1 MERDPMIVAGIGLRA
16 DATEADLH
24 AALALTR
31 RRPDTL
37 ATLAIKVTPALRR
50 IADSLGLPLIEL
62 SEADIAD
69 IPTRTVS
76 PRVQARFGTG
86 SLAEAAALRVAGRGA
101 KLTTLRVTS
110 PNGMAT
116 VAIAEGIA
124 P

>member
-1 MERDPMIVAGIGLRA
+1 MTVAGIGLRA

-50 IADSLGLPLIEL
+50 FADSLGLPLIEL

>member
-1 MERDPMIVAGIGLRA
+1 MIVAGIGMRA

-31 RRPDTL
+31 RTPDTL

-50 IADSLGLPLIEL
+50 FADRMGLPLIEL

-76 PRVQARFGTG
+76 PRIQARFGTG

-101 KLTTLRVTS
+101 KLTTLRVAS

-116 VAIAEGIA
+116 AAIAEGIA

>member
-1 MERDPMIVAGIGLRA
+1 MIVAGIGIAGRCNRGGFTRGTDA
-16 DATEADLH
+16 DTAHAGHIGDARDQGDAGVARFADN
-24 AALALTR
+24 
-31 RRPDTL
+31 
-37 ATLAIKVTPALRR
+37 
-50 IADSLGLPLIEL
+50 LGVPLIEL

-76 PRVQARFGTG
+76 PRIQARFGTG

-101 KLTTLRVTS
+101 KLTTLRVAS

-116 VAIAEGIA
+116 AAIAEGIA

>member
-1 MERDPMIVAGIGLRA
+1 MIVAGIGLRA

-50 IADSLGLPLIEL
+50 FADSLGLPLIEL

-76 PRVQARFGTG
+76 PRVQA
-86 SLAEAAALRVAGRGA
+86 VA
-101 KLTTLRVTS
+101 V
-110 PNGMAT
+110 PN
-116 VAIAEGIA
+116 
-124 P
+124 

>member
-1 MERDPMIVAGIGLRA
+1 MIVAGIGMRA

-24 AALALTR
+24 AALTLTR
-31 RRPDTL
+31 RTPDTL
-37 ATLAIKVTPALRR
+37 ATLAIKVTPALRLF
-50 IADSLGLPLIEL
+50 ADNLGVPLIEL

-101 KLTTLRVTS
+101 KLTTLRVAS

>member
-1 MERDPMIVAGIGLRA
+1 MIVAGIGMRA

-24 AALALTR
+24 AALTLTR
-31 RRPDTL
+31 RTPDTL
-37 ATLAIKVTPALRR
+37 ATLAIKVTPALRLF
-50 IADSLGLPLIEL
+50 ADNLGVPL
-62 SEADIAD
+62 EADIAD

-76 PRVQARFGTG
+76 PRIQARFGTG

-101 KLTTLRVTS
+101 KLTTLRVAS

-116 VAIAEGIA
+116 AAIAEGIA